1 MKIEKILDGLTK
13 YIEDKM
19 FPTMVNWQRIA
30 ARTVI
35 ARAKKNP
42 DIIGKVMPALNFLQ
56 YADESQDINI
66 DDFIEDFSGAV
77 KAEGFLELSIPF
89 LGLKYKFLPS
99 DVEDLCRYLKNS

>member
-1 MKIEKILDGLTK
+1 MKIEKIVDGLSK

-35 ARAKKNP
+35 ARAKKKP
-42 DIIGKVMPALNFLQ
+42 EIIGKIMPALNFLE

-66 DDFIEDFSGAV
+66 DDFIEDFNGAV
-77 KAEGFLELSIPF
+77 RAEGFLELSIPF

-99 DVEDLCRYLKNS
+99 DVDELCRYLRNS